1 MRESVGERGV
11 SVQKPKNC
19 VSILWPMG
27 GPCRAAIVGRRGL
40 ICDGRFESE
49 GITGRPN
56 HEGHRR
62 PGQTYNRSSR
72 IRNGSRL
79 RPNGYGQVTTA
90 LRRSRTLGLP
100 YRRRQS
106 AVFRRGGASQRPTG
120 APPGYANTRF
130 TVAQNAQDSNRVVDT
145 AGNLVMSDKT
155 AFGEGPI
162 QWN

>member
-11 SVQKPKNC
+11 SVQKPKKLRLDPLADGR
-19 VSILWPMG
+19 SLP
-27 GPCRAAIVGRRGL
+27 RAAIVGRRGL

-49 GITGRPN
+49 GITGRAN
-56 HEGHRR
+56 HEGYRR

-106 AVFRRGGASQRPTG
+106 AVFRRGGASQRPTV

-130 TVAQNAQDSNRVVDT
+130 TVAQNAQDSNRGVDT
-145 AGNLVMSDKT
+145 AGNLVNV
-155 AFGEGPI
+155 G
-162 QWN
+162 